1 MLMMQIII
9 IIIIIIIIKYLINW
23 NIYVLSQTFHLNR
36 TYDMQLCRWILLFL
50 LGTGACDEHF
60 KLDESEAK

>member
-1 MLMMQIII
+1 MMQIII
-9 IIIIIIIIKYLINW
+9 IIIKYLMNW
-23 NIYVLSQTFHLNR
+23 NIFVLSQTFHLNR
-36 TYDMQLCRWILLFL
+36 NYDMQLCRWILPFL

>member
-1 MLMMQIII
+1 MEGLIFGILR
-9 IIIIIIIIKYLINW
+9 YLINW
-23 NIYVLSQTFHLNR
+23 NIFVLSQTFHLNR

>member
-1 MLMMQIII
+1 MEGLIFGILR
-9 IIIIIIIIKYLINW
+9 YLHLINW
-23 NIYVLSQTFHLNR
+23 NMFVLSQTFHLNR